1 MPSFTA
7 EVTATA
13 DVDFEVY
20 CGECGAGLCSQ
31 SKATDSVGRRWAR
44 VTVMPCKSCLKEA
57 HDEGCDEG
65 YDEGYSAGIDDARS
79 KMGEE

>member
-7 EVTATA
+7 EVTAIA

-20 CGECGAGLCSQ
+20 CGKCGASLCNQ

-44 VTVMPCKSCLKEA
+44 VTVMPCEACLEDAKS
-57 HDEGCDEG
+57 D
-65 YDEGYSAGIDDARS
+65 GYSAGYGEGYNKA
-79 KMGEE
+79 KGEE